1 MELVSE
7 GYLIKGRNSKA
18 KYNKEKNSRA
28 LSLDMGYKTLS
39 RTPGGDVNLLLA
51 CLLEVRK
58 HDDPVL
64 NRSSRIVMME
74 RRTY

>member
-28 LSLDMGYKTLS
+28 LSLDMGYKTVKNS
-39 RTPGGDVNLLLA
+39 R
-51 CLLEVRK
+51 R
-58 HDDPVL
+58 
-64 NRSSRIVMME
+64 
-74 RRTY
+74 